1 MSRDVVFSH
10 TIIGWCCLKMFPSL
24 FDVAV
29 PLFHHKM
36 AKRHF
41 ATRLCT
47 CGLLC
52 LLQVG
57 IRKCDKFLSR
67 LRMPTWR
74 AAERCYFNLAYVRAE
89 NFSGCDVC
97 QVEDEM
103 SRASILMWCS
113 CRNLS
118 WPECHMLCRHGID
131 HVFIMSWLPRGCS
144 YVVRKALS
152 YAWERQEGKFRLCD
166 VETCVFLCLW
176 EQFTVRTNDKMYSSI
191 MFIILKISFYCKRW
205 KE

>member
-1 MSRDVVFSH
+1 
-10 TIIGWCCLKMFPSL
+10 MFPSL
-24 FDVAV
+24 FDAAV

-57 IRKCDKFLSR
+57 IRHSR
-67 LRMPTWR
+67 KYFPLLRMPTWR
-74 AAERCYFNLAYVRAE
+74 AAERCYFNLAYVSVT
-89 NFSGCDVC
+89 NFCHTYVC
-97 QVEDEM
+97 QVEDEV

-118 WPECHMLCRHGID
+118 WPGCHMLCRHGID
-131 HVFIMSWLPRGCS
+131 HVFIMSWLPRGCPF
-144 YVVRKALS
+144 VVRKDNIYPMLENVKKES
-152 YAWERQEGKFRLCD
+152 SGYVMLRL
-166 VETCVFLCLW
+166 VYFCVCESSLLW
-176 EQFTVRTNDKMYSSI
+176 KQMTKCIQVSCS
-191 MFIILKISFYCKRW
+191 
-205 KE
+205 